1 MLRAFL
7 ILPHCIPPAYAS
19 LNILFMLR
27 LRSARSRCAGLR
39 YAQQVQHD
47 PASRDFAT
55 LCMRLPPCVPP
66 VPAILKCCGT
76 AKSAAGG
83 NEALFPPSSLIAYKH
98 WFLGEILPRVSAGA
112 IKVMFTSDNSHLYCI
127 CFLLIC
133 IHVYSNCRD
142 KIHELLHL
150 SQWKN

>member
-1 MLRAFL
+1 MYSPCFD
-7 ILPHCIPPAYAS
+7 
-19 LNILFMLR
+19 
-27 LRSARSRCAGLR
+27 SA
-39 YAQQVQHD
+39 QHD
-47 PASRDFAT
+47 PAARDFAT
-55 LCMRLPPCVPP
+55 LSTRWLCSACFDSAQHDPAARDFATLSMRLPPCVPP

-98 WFLGEILPRVSAGA
+98 RFFGEILPRVSAGA